1 MTEEGSAPDRRYYS
15 IENSLINGIVFK
27 SLIRGKLP
35 LDPIDSLVILG
46 QLLNDQNLGEE
57 VVLIGG
63 QALYLWS
70 LRYPAQ
76 LPPFEEAHLTSKD
89 LDYVRKIGR
98 NIQVLVDAWRATG
111 MKKAGMDDPQTPHE
125 ALVYFIDVDEKEV
138 VVDIMDTVLGVTKAE
153 VLSKADRIDVE
164 GTPIWLMNPIHCLYS
179 RIANAFGRGLSD
191 EKYSR
196 EVIRIRAAINIC
208 RNWLSEALNE
218 GMANNNLKGA
228 VRAVN
233 YLVRYC
239 RTSQARKVARQTGIN
254 VADAIPI
261 AHECWEGT
269 WEMQQ
274 FKLKSLAPV
283 KDRLG
288 SIISAN

>member
-1 MTEEGSAPDRRYYS
+1 MGSPHSPQSSNQYT
-15 IENSLINGIVFK
+15 
-27 SLIRGKLP
+27 KLP
-35 LDPIDSLVILG
+35 LDPVDSLVILG
-46 QLLNDQNLGEE
+46 QLLNDHNLGEE

-70 LRYPAQ
+70 LRYPTQ

-111 MKKAGMDDPQTPHE
+111 VKNAGMDDPQTPHE
-125 ALVYFIDVDEKEV
+125 ALVYFIDVDNKEV
-138 VVDIMDTVLGVTKAE
+138 VVDIMDSVLGVTKAE
-153 VLSKADRIDVE
+153 VLSKADLIDVN

-179 RIANAFGRGLSD
+179 RIANTFGRGLSD

-196 EVIRIRAAINIC
+196 EVVRVRAAIDIC
-208 RNWLSEALNE
+208 RDWLSEYLDN
-218 GMANNNLKGA
+218 GMANNSLTEA

-239 RTSQARKVARQTGIN
+239 RTAPARKVARRTGIN
-254 VADAIPI
+254 VADALPM
-261 AHECWEGT
+261 AHECWKGT

-274 FKLKSLAPV
+274 FKLKSLIPV
-283 KDRLG
+283 KDKLG
-288 SIISAN
+288 AIISATYSPICATGSTDRTA